1 MARGGTDWMPVA
13 RGDLAVIGAA
23 GDRDGAVV
31 LLPGV
36 DPVRAAV
43 VRRQVVELAGR
54 LVVPAAPGR
63 TAVDGHHR
71 ALVGAGDHALRIGR
85 VDPQVVV
92 IVATRR
98 TLDDVAVRT
107 AVRAAMDRTAHGK
120 HGVRIIWGNG
130 QAR

>member
-1 MARGGTDWMPVA
+1 MPVA
-13 RGDLAVIGAA
+13 RGDLAVIGAT

-36 DPVRAAV
+36 DPVREAV
-43 VRRQVVELAGR
+43 VGRQVIELARR

-92 IVATRR
+92 IVATGR
-98 TLDDVAVRT
+98 TLDDVAVR
-107 AVRAAMDRTAHGK
+107 AALRATVDRSPHGE
-120 HGVRIIWGNG
+120 HGVRIVRYDS
-130 QAR
+130 QA